1 MMMNRKEFIKL
12 TALAGGIYT
21 AAGIIK
27 CRTLSGAVSSPDI
40 SAAELQ
46 QFLVSL
52 TRLGPKTVDRI
63 IIGDPQTKAR
73 KIGTCWMPY
82 WETCKKAVKAGVN
95 ILVTHEPTFYTHWDL
110 DEEQEDYYKSSDY
123 TKKQYLELVGEKKK
137 WILENGLVIIRNHD
151 TIDALKDR
159 GIPFALGQF
168 LGYGNE
174 HIIASRTY
182 YNVYK
187 IDNQPASQ
195 VTSAIAQKLLE
206 IGQPGIAFYGDPD
219 FPVSSV
225 GIGTGCICDPM
236 EFGDLRPD
244 IFIAIDDVVR
254 TWTQTAFAADSGR
267 PLIIINH
274 GTSEEMGIRMLNQI
288 IKERFPEI
296 ETIHFNQGCTY
307 KWITG

>member
-1 MMMNRKEFIKL
+1 MKRKEFIKL
-12 TALAGGIYT
+12 TALSGT
-21 AAGIIK
+21 MFAATEIIK
-27 CRTLSGAVSSPDI
+27 GKALFNVPYPADI

-52 TRLGPKTVDRI
+52 TELKSKTVDRI
-63 IIGDPQTKAR
+63 IIGNPEAKAR

-82 WETCKKAVKAGVN
+82 WETCKKAIEAGVN

-110 DEEQEDYYKSSDY
+110 DEDQEDYYKSSDF

-168 LGYGNE
+168 LGFGNE
-174 HIIASRTY
+174 RIITSRAY

-187 IDNQPASQ
+187 INYQPAGQ
-195 VTSAIAQKLLE
+195 VAAMIAQRLSE
-206 IGQPGIAFYGDPD
+206 IGQPGVAFYGDQAY
-219 FPVSSV
+219 PVSSV

-236 EFGDLRPD
+236 EFADMRPD
-244 IFIAIDDVVR
+244 LFIAIDDVVR
-254 TWTQTAFAADSGR
+254 TWTQTAYAADSGQ
-267 PLIIINH
+267 PLIVINH
-274 GTSEEMGIRMLNQI
+274 GTSEEMGMQMLNQI
-288 IKERFPEI
+288 IQQKFPTV
-296 ETIHFNQGCTY
+296 ETIHFKQGCSY
-307 KWITG
+307 KWIVG

>member
-1 MMMNRKEFIKL
+1 MMNRKEFIKL
-12 TALAGGIYT
+12 TALAGGIYS

-27 CRTLSGAVSSPDI
+27 GRALSGAVTSPDI

-52 TRLGPKTVDRI
+52 TRLEPKTVDRI
-63 IIGDPQTKAR
+63 IIGDPKIKVR

-82 WETCKKAVKAGVN
+82 WETCKKAVETGVN

-110 DEEQEDYYKSSDY
+110 DEGQEDYYKAPDF

-159 GIPFALGQF
+159 GIPFALGQY

-174 HIIASRTY
+174 QIIASRTY

-187 IDNQPASQ
+187 IDTQPASL
-195 VTSAIAQKLLE
+195 VTSAIAHKLLE
-206 IGQPGIAFYGDPD
+206 IGQPGVAFYGDPD
-219 FPVSSV
+219 FLVSSV
-225 GIGTGCICDPM
+225 GIGTGCICNPM
-236 EFGDLRPD
+236 DFSDLQPD

-254 TWTQTAFAADSGR
+254 TWIQTTFAADSGR

-296 ETIHFNQGCTY
+296 ETVHFNQGCTY